1 MAIGILEVEVALA
14 LIGIEKVVVVVVV
27 LVCFQAGATQV
38 PVAGFH
44 NAGNRNRRLLAPR
57 EL

>member
-14 LIGIEKVVVVVVV
+14 LIGIEKVVVVVV